1 MSRVDPPPDDAAER
15 LRRGPKLDPAGPEF
29 WDARFRE
36 GFTPWDAGRV
46 PAALEAFLAR
56 EPAPA
61 RVLVPGCGS
70 GYEVAALAA
79 AGHDVLAID
88 FSPAAVEAARRV
100 LGPLGRLVV
109 QGDFFAHE
117 AGDFDAHRLG
127 DFDAHRLGDFD
138 AHRLGAFDA
147 HRLGAFDLVYE
158 RAFLCALPRRLWERW
173 AARVA
178 EVLRPGGRLAGFFFW
193 SDDERGPPFGLRAGE
208 LERLLEPGFE
218 RIDDAAVADSIPV
231 FAGRERWQIW
241 LRR

>member
-117 AGDFDAHRLG
+117 AGDI
-127 DFDAHRLGDFD
+127 
-138 AHRLGAFDA
+138 DA